1 MPLHKKD
8 LKEDFHK
15 LVAQLENMIL
25 TGVLQ
30 PREHLVEINLAEKL
44 GVSRFWIRDAF
55 KILETKGLIKV
66 VPYKGAMVNDLDE
79 KDIIDIFEIR
89 AELDALA
96 TRKAADNVKK
106 PDITFLKRMA
116 RQFEDSASSGDFGEM
131 IAVNDNFHDYIYEL
145 CRNQP
150 LIEMI
155 NQLKARSH
163 ILRYHAWSSPDTI
176 QRIQKEHHQ
185 FIEGLEKKDIGLLD
199 ELARGHISYSK
210 DSYLLHLK
218 AKKANFSHPP
228 KLKPAR
234 VKR

>member
-1 MPLHKKD
+1 MPFRKKD
-8 LKEDFHK
+8 LKEDFQK
-15 LVAQLENMIL
+15 LITQLENMIL

-30 PREHLVEINLAEKL
+30 PREHLVETNLAEKL

-66 VPYKGAMVNDLDE
+66 VPYKGALVNDLDE
-79 KDIIDIFEIR
+79 KDIIDISEIR

-96 TRKAADNVKK
+96 TRKAADNVEK
-106 PDITFLKRMA
+106 PDIIFLKRMA
-116 RQFEDSASSGDFGEM
+116 RQFEDSVRNGDFGEM
-131 IAVNDNFHDYIYEL
+131 IAANDNFHDYIYEL

-150 LIEMI
+150 LMEMI

-176 QRIQKEHHQ
+176 QRIQKEHDQ
-185 FIEGLEKKDIGLLD
+185 FVEGLEKKDVGLLD
-199 ELARGHISYSK
+199 ELARRHISYSK

-218 AKKANFSHPP
+218 AKKANFSQAA
-228 KLKPAR
+228 KIKP
-234 VKR
+234 VKPDK